1 MLPNFKSEYNVS
13 YRAGKSKPGAC
24 KERTDMVKSKTVSQ
38 CVRRKEKEEAVMK
51 HKRSLEALIVGFVL
65 TIAVSFF
72 STKIAGAVLAV
83 SLIQMFLFYRCP
95 HCGYGL
101 YNVCGMMPSCCPNCG
116 EDL

>member
-1 MLPNFKSEYNVS
+1 
-13 YRAGKSKPGAC
+13 
-24 KERTDMVKSKTVSQ
+24 
-38 CVRRKEKEEAVMK
+38 MK

-101 YNVCGMMPSCCPNCG
+101 YNVCERIRLSFG
-116 EDL
+116 EEYGIFIESVYGEGTSVRVILPYVEAK

>member
-1 MLPNFKSEYNVS
+1 MQGPRLQGADGYGKIKML
-13 YRAGKSKPGAC
+13 
-24 KERTDMVKSKTVSQ
+24 SQ
-38 CVRRKEKEEAVMK
+38 CVRRERKK

-65 TIAVSFF
+65 AIAVSFF

-101 YNVCGMMPSCCPNCG
+101 YNVCGIMPSCCPNCG

>member
-1 MLPNFKSEYNVS
+1 
-13 YRAGKSKPGAC
+13 
-24 KERTDMVKSKTVSQ
+24 
-38 CVRRKEKEEAVMK
+38 MK

-65 TIAVSFF
+65 AIAVSFF

-101 YNVCGMMPSCCPNCG
+101 YNVCGMDAELLSQLRRGSIKRSLPHPREGSVSHA
-116 EDL
+116 

>member
-1 MLPNFKSEYNVS
+1 
-13 YRAGKSKPGAC
+13 
-24 KERTDMVKSKTVSQ
+24 
-38 CVRRKEKEEAVMK
+38 MK

-101 YNVCGMMPSCCPNCG
+101 YNVCGRMPRCCPTCG

>member
-1 MLPNFKSEYNVS
+1 MQGPRLQGADGYGKIKML
-13 YRAGKSKPGAC
+13 
-24 KERTDMVKSKTVSQ
+24 SQ
-38 CVRRKEKEEAVMK
+38 YVRRES
-51 HKRSLEALIVGFVL
+51 KRSLEALIVGFVL
-65 TIAVSFF
+65 AIAVSFF

-101 YNVCGMMPSCCPNCG
+101 YNVCGIMPSCCPNCG

>member
-1 MLPNFKSEYNVS
+1 
-13 YRAGKSKPGAC
+13 
-24 KERTDMVKSKTVSQ
+24 
-38 CVRRKEKEEAVMK
+38 MK

-95 HCGYGL
+95 HCGAHLPPKGPTPDTCPE
-101 YNVCGMMPSCCPNCG
+101 CGKR
-116 EDL
+116 L

>member
-1 MLPNFKSEYNVS
+1 
-13 YRAGKSKPGAC
+13 
-24 KERTDMVKSKTVSQ
+24 
-38 CVRRKEKEEAVMK
+38 MK

-65 TIAVSFF
+65 AIAVSFF

-116 EDL
+116 EELEFDLSDCEPCVGPAAAADFSSVCCSMCC

>member
-1 MLPNFKSEYNVS
+1 
-13 YRAGKSKPGAC
+13 
-24 KERTDMVKSKTVSQ
+24 
-38 CVRRKEKEEAVMK
+38 MK
-51 HKRSLEALIVGFVL
+51 HRRSLEALIVGFVL

-72 STKIAGAVLAV
+72 STKIAAAVLAV

-101 YNVCGMMPSCCPNCG
+101 YNVCGIMPNCCPNCG

>member
-1 MLPNFKSEYNVS
+1 
-13 YRAGKSKPGAC
+13 
-24 KERTDMVKSKTVSQ
+24 
-38 CVRRKEKEEAVMK
+38 MK

-95 HCGYGL
+95 HCGYRALQCLRHDAELLSQLRRGSVKRSL
-101 YNVCGMMPSCCPNCG
+101 PHPREGSVSHA
-116 EDL
+116 

>member
-1 MLPNFKSEYNVS
+1 
-13 YRAGKSKPGAC
+13 
-24 KERTDMVKSKTVSQ
+24 
-38 CVRRKEKEEAVMK
+38 MK

-65 TIAVSFF
+65 AIAVSFF

-83 SLIQMFLFYRCP
+83 SLIQMFAFYRCP

-101 YNVCGMMPSCCPNCG
+101 YNVCGMMPNCCPNCG